1 MALKRNHTT
10 LAAFSMSSMTDVI
23 FLLLIFFMVTST
35 LIFPSAI
42 DVNLPQSGEQTN
54 DKPITEVYLDSV
66 SRLYIVVDR
75 NDSVPGSSTPREVTR
90 EQLFGE
96 LETIHSQDSLRT
108 IALYAD
114 KSVQYGK
121 VVEVLDAAASNGL
134 KMVLATR
141 AAQKAGD
148 PVSTPVTSSIGR

>member
-1 MALKRNHTT
+1 MVQ
-10 LAAFSMSSMTDVI
+10 FSMSSMTDVI

-42 DVNLPQSGEQTN
+42 EVNLPQSGEQTN
-54 DKPITEVYLDSV
+54 DKPVTEVYLDSL

-75 NDSVPGSSTPREVTR
+75 NDSIPESTTPKEVTAA
-90 EQLFGE
+90 ELFSQLE
-96 LETIHSQDSLRT
+96 SIQRTDSTRT
-108 IALYAD
+108 VALYAD
-114 KSVQYGK
+114 RAVQYGK

-141 AAQKAGD
+141 AAQKADD
-148 PVSTPVTSSIGR
+148 PVATPVVKSLK